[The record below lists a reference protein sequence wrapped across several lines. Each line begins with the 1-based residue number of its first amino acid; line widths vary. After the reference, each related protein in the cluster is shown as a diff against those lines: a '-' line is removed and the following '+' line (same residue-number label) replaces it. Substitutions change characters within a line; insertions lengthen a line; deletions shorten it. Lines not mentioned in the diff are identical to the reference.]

1 MASNDKYFNIALA
14 AFFVVVVIGALVYF
28 RPRFFSEGF
37 TTIAIDGE
45 TAPKCFLR
53 DADAQRLISKFAA
66 VRSMPPAS
74 DKAMALAELTLIIQK
89 MLCIDADITGAAM
102 GPYSTYQ
109 LPYATAHDIE
119 PAAEF
124 VNRCLKNAVR
134 SRDIEMAMGKF
145 EDRGYELLNT
155 LCGGTAEHKANVDL
169 FRGIAQRAGRNIS
182 EYCLKPKNSL
192 DRPAGPRDPAYNDPG
207 SSASDARPY
216 EISGGGKQWI

>member
-1 MASNDKYFNIALA
+1 MAADKYFNVALA
-14 AFFVVVVIGALVYF
+14 AFFVVLIVGTLVYF

-37 TTIAIDGE
+37 TTIAIDSA

-53 DADAQRLISKFAA
+53 DADAQKLISKFLA
-66 VRSMPPAS
+66 VRSMPPS
-74 DKAMALAELTLIIQK
+74 SPKAMALAELTLIIQK

-145 EDRGYELLNT
+145 EDRGYELLET
-155 LCGGTAEHKANVDL
+155 LCGGTPEHESNKDL
-169 FRGIAQRAGRNIS
+169 YRGIVLRATRNIS
-182 EYCLKPKNSL
+182 DYCLKPKNSL
-192 DRPAGPRDPAYNDPG
+192 DTPAGPRDPAYFDPG
-207 SSASDARPY
+207 STARSY
-216 EISGGGKQWI
+216 QISGGGKQWI

>member
-1 MASNDKYFNIALA
+1 MASADKYFNIALA
-14 AFFVVVVIGALVYF
+14 AFFVVVVIGAIVYF

-37 TTIAIDGE
+37 TTIAIDDA

-53 DADAQRLISKFAA
+53 DADAQRLISTFAA

-74 DKAMALAELTLIIQK
+74 PKAMALAELTLILQK

-134 SRDIEMAMGKF
+134 SRDIEVAMGKF
-145 EDRGYELLNT
+145 EDRGYELLMV
-155 LCGGTAEHKANVDL
+155 LCGGTPDHDANKAL
-169 FRGIAQRAGRNIS
+169 YRGIVQRATRNIS
-182 EYCLKPKNSL
+182 QYCLKPKNGL
-192 DRPAGPRDPAYNDPG
+192 DTPASPRDPAYFDAG

-216 EISGGGKQWI
+216 EISGGGRQWL